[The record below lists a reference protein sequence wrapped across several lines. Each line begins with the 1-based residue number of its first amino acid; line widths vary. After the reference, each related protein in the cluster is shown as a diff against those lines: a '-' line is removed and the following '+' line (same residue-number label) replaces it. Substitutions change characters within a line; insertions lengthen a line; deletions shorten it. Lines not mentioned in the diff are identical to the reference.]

1 MQSKNSILTSDMA
14 EDLQWIVCYESY
26 HYLNFTYVKEICC
39 LCIQNGQYINI
50 HVKQFNIFAGDA
62 QIDAT
67 FRIQRARHGLAWEKG
82 EVEEHEMESL
92 ILATINQKATI
103 FMRNTHLVRM
113 FDNLGYR
120 EVQILK
126 YEPTNQLLS

>member
-50 HVKQFNIFAGDA
+50 HVKQFNIFAGDP
-62 QIDAT
+62 QIDAI
-67 FRIQRARHGLAWEKG
+67 FRIQRMRHGLPWEVG
-82 EVEEHEMESL
+82 DVEELDMESL
-92 ILATINQKATI
+92 ILARINQNATI
-103 FMRNTHLVRM
+103 FMYNT
-113 FDNLGYR
+113 
-120 EVQILK
+120 
-126 YEPTNQLLS
+126 